1 LGKLFFDG
9 TFSICRTNGINVVIM
24 YHVRTTKTASGSTA
38 VQVVE
43 YVNRKTVV
51 VVHVG
56 SGKTVEEILDLK
68 LNGEKWIEKT
78 SCQPSLLPA
87 TNTSAHGL
95 LALDKC
101 RYLGIN
107 HSFIYETL
115 SKLCSKFKLTNLHN
129 RLLIDLIIIRIV
141 EPASKL
147 HSLSLLKEYFGIS
160 YPEKE
165 MYQALPRFID
175 LKAQAENNIVRLAVS
190 ELGFDFSLV
199 FYDVTTL
206 YFESFTSDELR
217 KPGFSKDNKS
227 QQPQIVIGL
236 VVSKDGFPV
245 THEVFEG
252 NKFEGHT
259 IIPVILDFQAKHQI
273 QTLTVVA
280 DAAMISF
287 NNIKSLKEKGLK
299 YIVGARISNLSL
311 KSIKSLS
318 QQLQGKD
325 QATARVET
333 SHGDMICGF
342 SSKRYAKDKREMEKQ
357 VKKAKDLLEK
367 PSKMKRTKFVK
378 SNNKTKHELNCKL
391 IEKTQLL
398 LGLKGYYTNLDKEV
412 SDQTIIEHYHNL
424 WHVEQ
429 AFRVVKSDLKVRP
442 IFHFK
447 QETIKSHV
455 LICFL
460 ALAISKYIEI
470 KTGKSIK
477 YVTHLLK
484 QVTDA
489 KLLNTITGETV
500 TMRSEI
506 PEEIKILL
514 AKLGLSY

>member
-1 LGKLFFDG
+1 
-9 TFSICRTNGINVVIM
+9 M
-24 YHVRTTKTASGSTA
+24 YHIRTTKTASGSIA
-38 VQVVE
+38 VQVVK

-51 VVHVG
+51 VSHIG
-56 SGKTVEEILDLK
+56 SGKTNEEVLALK

-78 SCQPSLLPA
+78 SHQLLLLPE
-87 TNTSAHGL
+87 TKTTTDGL

-107 HSFIYETL
+107 HSFTYEIL
-115 SKLCSKFKLTNLHN
+115 KQICSKFKLTNLRN

-147 HSLSLLKEYFGIS
+147 RSLALLKEYFGIS
-160 YPEKE
+160 YSEKE
-165 MYQALPRFID
+165 MYVAVPKLICLKPEAESKIID
-175 LKAQAENNIVRLAVS
+175 LAVS
-190 ELGFDFSLV
+190 ELSFDFSLV

-206 YFESFTSDELR
+206 YFESFASDELR

-245 THEVFEG
+245 AYEVFEG

-259 IIPVILDFQAKHQI
+259 IIPIILNFKARHKI
-273 QTLTVVA
+273 KTLTVVA

-287 NNIKSLKEKGLK
+287 SNIKSLKEKGLK
-299 YIVGARISNLSL
+299 YVVGARVSNLSL
-311 KSIKSLS
+311 KLIKNLN
-318 QQLQGKD
+318 QQLQEKD
-325 QATARVET
+325 KATARMET
-333 SHGDMICGF
+333 PHGDMICGF
-342 SSKRYAKDKREMEKQ
+342 SSKRYVKDKREMEKQ
-357 VKKAKDLLEK
+357 IKKAESLLQK
-367 PSKMKRTKFVK
+367 PSGMKRAKFVK
-378 SNNKTKHELNCKL
+378 SNNKTKYELNSKL
-391 IEKTQLL
+391 VKKTKLL

-412 SDQTIIEHYHNL
+412 SNQAIIDHYHNL

-429 AFRVVKSDLKVRP
+429 AFRVAKNDLRARP

-447 QETIKSHV
+447 QESIKSHI
-455 LICFL
+455 LICYL

-477 YVTHLLK
+477 YMIHLLR

-489 KLLNTITGETV
+489 KILNTVTGEII
-500 TMRSEI
+500 TMRSDI
-506 PEEIKILL
+506 SEETKELL
-514 AKLGLSY
+514 EKLKLSH